1 MPVVNILFF
10 AGLALAAGAVWE
22 IFQYL
27 SCAEE
32 EALSRFRE
40 LEEEKREIAYRTS
53 ITTSSRITR
62 DYLTPEIRPV
72 TIKLRKTSYNAS
84 VKTAKKNNR
93 TVA

>member
-27 SCAEE
+27 SYAEE
-32 EALSRFRE
+32 EALNRFRE
-40 LEEEKREIAYRTS
+40 LEEEERELVYKS
-53 ITTSSRITR
+53 SLTTSSRIAR

-72 TIKLRKTSYNAS
+72 TIKLKKTSYNTS
-84 VKTAKKNNR
+84 GKTAKKNNR